1 MSNTA
6 VIIAMGSTA
15 IVSAISEKVLVAFGK
30 QNEAQMV
37 NIGGLSLVG
46 CQAVLLVTKLIKA
59 CSAL

>member
-30 QNEAQMV
+30 QNEAQMI

>member
-6 VIIAMGSTA
+6 IIITMGSTA
-15 IVSAISEKVLVAFGK
+15 IVSAVSEKILVAFNK

-46 CQAVLLVTKLIKA
+46 CQALLLVKKLIDA
-59 CSAL
+59 CGIL

>member
-6 VIIAMGSTA
+6 IIIAMGSTA
-15 IVSAISEKVLVAFGK
+15 IVSAITEKVLIAFNK
-30 QNEAQMV
+30 QNESQMV

>member
-46 CQAVLLVTKLIKA
+46 CQAVLLVTQLIKA